1 MNNNRNITFKEIF
14 VKGAVIFNPVLVQ
27 LAGLCPVITAAT
39 SLKNAVLLSAAFC
52 AELIIC
58 CVAASAFLKKFPRW
72 VRVSAYLILGLAVA
86 CPILYYIESNVLIDL
101 SLSMKIF
108 LPLIAANSVTAVHC
122 EQFAVKNSVK
132 LSFYDA
138 AAVGIGTSAVF
149 IITGALREIL
159 GSGTLGGMAV
169 SIPVTFR
176 GMTMPF
182 GCLILLGFTAALL
195 KAFIMKKYPEYL
207 EEGITF
213 KSLAASVSAQA
224 EPAKEQ
230 AYSALVTKAAQEASR
245 EPVSEDT
252 VTEISDPLEV
262 YDEFWTETETA
273 QEEQTTVEEKKEPE
287 KEFQLSDFDEL
298 FRSLELEFEKK
309 TEGDNQ

>member
-1 MNNNRNITFKEIF
+1 MSNNQNITFKEIF

-39 SLKNAVLLSAAFC
+39 SLKNAVLLSVAFC
-52 AELIIC
+52 AEIIIC
-58 CVAASAFLKKFPRW
+58 CVAASAFLKRFPRW
-72 VRVSAYLILGLAVA
+72 VRVPAYLVLGLAVV
-86 CPILYYIESNVLIDL
+86 CPILLYIESNILIDL

-108 LPLIAANSVTAVHC
+108 LPLIAVNSITAVHC

-149 IITGALREIL
+149 VVTGALREIL
-159 GSGTLGGMAV
+159 GSGTIGGMKV
-169 SIPVTFR
+169 NIPVTFK
-176 GMTMPF
+176 GMVMPF

-213 KSLAASVSAQA
+213 KSVSASSAQTETIKEPSLPVSAA
-224 EPAKEQ
+224 EEINEEPEEIMFEE
-230 AYSALVTKAAQEASR
+230 LVTESPAA
-245 EPVSEDT
+245 V
-252 VTEISDPLEV
+252 EV
-262 YDEFWTETETA
+262 YDEFWAEPEA
-273 QEEQTTVEEKKEPE
+273 VEEAPAADEKNEPE

-298 FRSLELEFEKK
+298 FRSLELEIEKK
-309 TEGDNQ
+309 MEGDNQ

>member
-1 MNNNRNITFKEIF
+1 MSNNQNITFKEIF

-39 SLKNAVLLSAAFC
+39 SLKNAVLLSVAFC
-52 AELIIC
+52 AEIIIC
-58 CVAASAFLKKFPRW
+58 CVAASAFLKRFPRW
-72 VRVSAYLILGLAVA
+72 VRVPAYLVLGLAVV
-86 CPILYYIESNVLIDL
+86 CPILLYIESNILIDL

-108 LPLIAANSVTAVHC
+108 LPLIAVNSITAVHC

-149 IITGALREIL
+149 VVTGALREIL
-159 GSGTLGGMAV
+159 GSGTIGGMKV
-169 SIPVTFR
+169 NIPVTFK
-176 GMTMPF
+176 GMVMPF

-213 KSLAASVSAQA
+213 KSVSASSAQTETIKEPSLPVSAA
-224 EPAKEQ
+224 EEINEEPEEILFEE
-230 AYSALVTKAAQEASR
+230 LVTESPAA
-245 EPVSEDT
+245 V
-252 VTEISDPLEV
+252 EV
-262 YDEFWTETETA
+262 YDEFWAEPEA
-273 QEEQTTVEEKKEPE
+273 VEEAPAADEKNEPE

-298 FRSLELEFEKK
+298 FRSLELEIEKK
-309 TEGDNQ
+309 MEGDNQ

>member
-1 MNNNRNITFKEIF
+1 MSNNQNITFKEVF

-39 SLKNAVLLSAAFC
+39 SLKNAALLSVAFC

-58 CVAASAFLKKFPRW
+58 CVAASAFLKRFHRW
-72 VRVSAYLILGLAVA
+72 VRVPAYLILGLAVA

-108 LPLIAANSVTAVHC
+108 LPLIAVNSITAVHC

-138 AAVGIGTSAVF
+138 AAAGIGASAVF
-149 IITGALREIL
+149 LITGALREIL
-159 GSGTLGGMAV
+159 GSGTLGGMTV
-169 SIPVTFR
+169 NIPVTFK
-176 GMTMPF
+176 GMAMPF

-213 KSLAASVSAQA
+213 KSLAASASAQEEA
-224 EPAKEQ
+224 ANEQQLASSVKEEIKEDPREIILEEPI
-230 AYSALVTKAAQEASR
+230 
-245 EPVSEDT
+245 
-252 VTEISDPLEV
+252 TEISETVEV
-262 YDEFWTETETA
+262 YDEFWAETETA
-273 QEEQTTVEEKKEPE
+273 EKAEIPEEKKEPE
-287 KEFQLSDFDEL
+287 REIQLSDFDEL
-298 FRSLELEFEKK
+298 FRSLELEIERKM
-309 TEGDNQ
+309 EGDNK

>member
-1 MNNNRNITFKEIF
+1 MNNSGNITFKEVF

-39 SLKNAVLLSAAFC
+39 SLKNAVLLSVAFC

-58 CVAASAFLKKFPRW
+58 CVAASAFLKRFPRW
-72 VRVSAYLILGLAVA
+72 VRVPAYLILGLAVA
-86 CPILYYIESNVLIDL
+86 CPILYYIESDVLIDL

-108 LPLIAANSVTAVHC
+108 LPLIAANSITAVHC

-169 SIPVTFR
+169 NIPVTFK
-176 GMTMPF
+176 GMAMPF

-213 KSLAASVSAQA
+213 KSLAASASAQA
-224 EPAKEQ
+224 ETVKEQ
-230 AYSALVTKAAQEASR
+230 QSSATVKEETKEEPQETLFE
-245 EPVSEDT
+245 EPIAEIPDT
-252 VTEISDPLEV
+252 VEV

-273 QEEQTTVEEKKEPE
+273 EEVQITEEKKEPE
-287 KEFQLSDFDEL
+287 REIQLSDFDEL
-298 FRSLELEFEKK
+298 FRSLELEIEKK
-309 TEGDNQ
+309 MEGDNQ

>member
-1 MNNNRNITFKEIF
+1 MSNNQNITFKEIF

-39 SLKNAVLLSAAFC
+39 SLKNAALLSVAFC

-58 CVAASAFLKKFPRW
+58 CVAASAFLKRFPRW
-72 VRVSAYLILGLAVA
+72 VRVPAYLVLGLAVA

-108 LPLIAANSVTAVHC
+108 LPLIAVNSITAVHC

-149 IITGALREIL
+149 LITGALREIL
-159 GSGTLGGMAV
+159 GSGTLGGMTV
-169 SIPVTFR
+169 NIPVTFK
-176 GMTMPF
+176 GMAMPF

-213 KSLAASVSAQA
+213 KSLAASASAQT
-224 EPAKEQ
+224 E
-230 AYSALVTKAAQEASR
+230 
-245 EPVSEDT
+245 T
-252 VTEISDPLEV
+252 VTEEINEEPREIIFEETITEIPDTVEV
-262 YDEFWTETETA
+262 YDEFWAETETV
-273 QEEQTTVEEKKEPE
+273 EEVQKTEEKKEPE
-287 KEFQLSDFDEL
+287 KELQLSDFDEL
-298 FRSLELEFEKK
+298 FRSLELEIEKK
-309 TEGDNQ
+309 MEGDNQ

>member
-1 MNNNRNITFKEIF
+1 MNNNGNITFKEIF

-39 SLKNAVLLSAAFC
+39 SLKNAALLSVAFC

-58 CVAASAFLKKFPRW
+58 CVAASAFLKRFPRW
-72 VRVSAYLILGLAVA
+72 VRVPAYLILGLAVA
-86 CPILYYIESNVLIDL
+86 CPILYYIESDVLIDL

-108 LPLIAANSVTAVHC
+108 LPLIAANSITAVHC

-159 GSGTLGGMAV
+159 GNGTLGGMTV
-169 SIPVTFR
+169 NIPVTFK
-176 GMTMPF
+176 GMAMPF

-213 KSLAASVSAQA
+213 KSLAATASSQA
-224 EPAKEQ
+224 EAVKEQ
-230 AYSALVTKAAQEASR
+230 QPPAPVKEETEEEPR
-245 EPVSEDT
+245 EIIFEEPITELPDT
-252 VTEISDPLEV
+252 VEV
-262 YDEFWTETETA
+262 YDEFWTETGTV
-273 QEEQTTVEEKKEPE
+273 EEVQIIEEKKEPE
-287 KEFQLSDFDEL
+287 KEIQLSDFDEL
-298 FRSLELEFEKK
+298 FRSLEIEIEKK
-309 TEGDNQ
+309 MEGDNQ